1 MLYLHGIGHFH
12 PENVITN
19 RFLEELEIGTDE
31 AWILERVGIR
41 ERRTV
46 LPLDYILRTR
56 NRDPRAA
63 HEASL
68 YRNAETAAA
77 AAKMAIARAG
87 LGPDDIGLVISGCC
101 APERTTPAE
110 AATVAAELGIDAPCL
125 DVNSACTT
133 FGMQIDLID
142 RMAANRLPPFVLAVQ
157 PENFTRS
164 IDFGDRSSAVLF
176 GDGSTAAVLS
186 ATVKARAAFLKS
198 SCGTNAK
205 AWQKVMIP
213 HSGHFCQDGH
223 AVQGFAIRR
232 MTESVRSLREAS
244 GNDDGRS
251 NGGRFRFIGHQANLG
266 ALRTVCERAGIASEE
281 HWSNVEQF
289 GNTGAAGGSSVL
301 SEHWEELRPGD
312 RVAVCLVGAGLTWVH
327 LLLAVEG
334 KPCPGGFGKS
344 EYLEKA
350 IL

>member
-46 LPLDYILRTR
+46 LPLDYIRQTK

-77 AAKMAIARAG
+77 AARMALDRAG
-87 LGPDDIGLVISGCC
+87 LTPGDIGLVISGSSTP
-101 APERTTPAE
+101 AFSTPAE
-110 AATVAAELGIDAPCL
+110 AATVAAELGIDAPCF

-133 FGMQIDLID
+133 FGMQVDLLN
-142 RMAANRLPPFVLAVQ
+142 RMAADRLPPFVLIVQ
-157 PENFTRS
+157 PENITRA
-164 IDFGDRSSAVLF
+164 IDFSDRSSAVLF

-186 ATVKARAAFLKS
+186 ASVKARVAFVES
-198 SCGTNAK
+198 SCGTNAS
-205 AWQKVMIP
+205 AWEKVTIP
-213 HSGHFCQDGH
+213 PAGHFRQDGH

-232 MTESVRSLREAS
+232 MTESFGLSSPLCATTITAVS
-244 GNDDGRS
+244 GSSATRRTWGRS
-251 NGGRFRFIGHQANLG
+251 GPSANGRGSRR
-266 ALRTVCERAGIASEE
+266 R
-281 HWSNVEQF
+281 
-289 GNTGAAGGSSVL
+289 NTGTMWTNSGTRAAPG
-301 SEHWEELRPGD
+301 RP
-312 RVAVCLVGAGLTWVH
+312 
-327 LLLAVEG
+327 
-334 KPCPGGFGKS
+334 PF
-344 EYLEKA
+344 
-350 IL
+350 

>member
-1 MLYLHGIGHFH
+1 MLYLHGMGHFH

-19 RFLEELEIGTDE
+19 RFLEELGIGTDE

-46 LPLDYILRTR
+46 LALDYIRKTK

-87 LGPDDIGLVISGCC
+87 LVPDDIGLVISGCC
-101 APERTTPAE
+101 APEHTTPVE

-142 RMAANRLPPFVLAVQ
+142 RMAADRLPPFVLAVQ
-157 PENFTRS
+157 PDNFTRS
-164 IDFGDRSSAVLF
+164 IDFSDRSSAVLF

-186 ATVKARAAFLKS
+186 ATIKARAAFVKS

-205 AWQKVMIP
+205 AWQKVTIR
-213 HSGHFCQDGH
+213 HTGHFCQDGH

-232 MTESVRSLREAS
+232 MTESVRSLRSVPET
-244 GNDDGRS
+244 
-251 NGGRFRFIGHQANLG
+251 GGRFRFIGHQANLG
-266 ALRTVCERAGIASEE
+266 ALRTVCERGGIANEE
-281 HWSNVEQF
+281 HWSNVERF

-301 SEHWEELRPGD
+301 SEHWDELRPGD

-327 LLLAVEG
+327 LLLAVEE
-334 KPCPGGFGKS
+334 KPDPGGFERS
-344 EYLEKA
+344 EYFEKSP
-350 IL
+350 L